1 MTINPGQINMY
12 PRVSNWYETN
22 FVEYRENSV
31 FDKWHIEVVYFEADA
46 EYSYGNTT
54 VHDMGSGATIT
65 STLSPELAKSNK
77 RIMGGAYQRVEITD
91 KLTGNFW
98 EDAFLG
104 ETAEADANRWA
115 NDIVTKIKYGKVK

>member
-1 MTINPGQINMY
+1 MSIKPGQTNMY
-12 PRVSNWYETN
+12 PRVSDWYETN
-22 FVEYRENSV
+22 VVEYRENSV
-31 FDKWHIEVVYFEADA
+31 FDKWYIEVVYYEADA
-46 EYSYGNTT
+46 EYSYGKTT

-77 RIMGGAYQRVEITD
+77 HIMAGGYQRVEITD

-104 ETAEADANRWA
+104 ETAHSDAERWA

>member
-1 MTINPGQINMY
+1 VINPGQINMY

-22 FVEYRENSV
+22 YIEHKENSV
-31 FDKWHIEVVYFEADA
+31 FDKWDIEVVYFEADA
-46 EYSYGNTT
+46 EYSYGL
-54 VHDMGSGATIT
+54 DKKM
-65 STLSPELAKSNK
+65 
-77 RIMGGAYQRVEITD
+77 IMGGAYQRVEITD
-91 KLTGNFW
+91 RLTGNFW